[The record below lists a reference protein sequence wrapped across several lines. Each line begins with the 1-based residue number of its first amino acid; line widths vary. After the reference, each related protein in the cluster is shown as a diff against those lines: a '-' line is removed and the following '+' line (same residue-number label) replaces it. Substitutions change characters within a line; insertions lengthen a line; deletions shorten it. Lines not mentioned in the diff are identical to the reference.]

1 MERRK
6 IIEILFVLLI
16 LLYIVVFRND
26 FVSTFKNISNKID
39 PCPTPITYSIGQL
52 DTEFNFSEDDFKL
65 AIKEA
70 EDIWENAAGR
80 DLFKYSARG
89 EMKISLIYDS
99 RQESTTQI
107 NYLDDNLKQDNNT
120 YLQFKSQ
127 YELLISQYNQANQSL
142 SNLISSYNQKLSA
155 YESEVRVWNKKAG
168 TQEKYN
174 QLTQEKQ
181 DLETLASTIKTKQSE
196 VNSMVSNIN
205 QLSNQLN
212 ILATNLNL
220 NIEKYNGIVKSSDQ
234 EFEEGNYISNAGSK
248 EINIYQF
255 ENRDKLVRVLAHELG
270 HALGI
275 DHIDD
280 KEDIMYSY
288 NIGSSDKITPADLE
302 ELNRVCPE

>member
-1 MERRK
+1 MEGRK

-16 LLYIVVFRND
+16 ILYIVVFRND
-26 FVSTFKNISNKID
+26 FVSTLKNISNKID
-39 PCPTPITYSIGQL
+39 PCPTPIAYSIGQL
-52 DTEFNFSEDDFKL
+52 DPEFNFSEDDFKL

-70 EDIWENAAGR
+70 EDIWEKAAGR
-80 DLFKYSARG
+80 DLFKYSTKG
-89 EMKISLIYDS
+89 EMKINLIYDS

-107 NYLDDNLKQDNNT
+107 NYLDNSLKQDNNT
-120 YLQFKSQ
+120 YLQLKSQ
-127 YELLISQYNQANQSL
+127 YESLLSQYNQANQSL
-142 SNLISSYNQKLSA
+142 SNLISLYNQKLSA
-155 YESEVRVWNKKAG
+155 YESEIRIWNRKSG

-174 QLTQEKQ
+174 QLTQQKQ
-181 DLETLASTIKTKQSE
+181 ELETLASTIKTKQSE
-196 VNSMVSNIN
+196 VNGMISNIN
-205 QLSNQLN
+205 QLSSQLN

-220 NIEKYNGIVKSSDQ
+220 NIAKYNGVVKTTDQ

-275 DHIDD
+275 DHIDN

-288 NIGSSDKITPADLE
+288 NIGSSDKITQKDLD
-302 ELNRVCPE
+302 ELNQVCPE